1 MLSEKVLEKFIKNE
15 EDLLQDVMNGC
26 DYNSQ
31 EEVHTLRRAF
41 CICIASDIV

>member
-15 EDLLQDVMNGC
+15 EDLLQDVMNGS

-31 EEVHTLRRAF
+31 EEVHL
-41 CICIASDIV
+41 I